1 LLSYDRLSK
10 KPSLFKSFTGLSIQQ
25 FNGIYKEIKS
35 KYEKYEIK
43 RLSSKRRRER
53 DIGAGR
59 HFKLVVEDR
68 VVMVLVYYRL
78 YITYTL
84 TEFLFGLDQ
93 SNVYRDIQKI
103 EGLIRQQCLPIP
115 HKLYKITRRLKTKEE
130 VKQYFPGFLA
140 FIDATEQSIP
150 RPENRIRRK
159 LYYSGKKK
167 KHTTVKNLYMVN
179 NDELILYKT
188 KHKQVVG
195 RRHDYKIYKKNHPV
209 TPKDVEIILD
219 LGFLRVEKDY
229 PEQISSL
236 PIKKKKGNQD
246 LTIEEKEY
254 NRIHSKKRIVIEH
267 AICRL
272 KKYRIMSEVFRNRLR
287 KYDMIS
293 DIVSG
298 MVNYRIMNSI

>member
-1 LLSYDRLSK
+1 
-10 KPSLFKSFTGLSIQQ
+10 
-25 FNGIYKEIKS
+25 
-35 KYEKYEIK
+35 
-43 RLSSKRRRER
+43 
-53 DIGAGR
+53 
-59 HFKLVVEDR
+59 
-68 VVMVLVYYRL
+68 
-78 YITYTL
+78 
-84 TEFLFGLDQ
+84 
-93 SNVYRDIQKI
+93 
-103 EGLIRQQCLPIP
+103 
-115 HKLYKITRRLKTKEE
+115 
-130 VKQYFPGFLA
+130 
-140 FIDATEQSIP
+140 
-150 RPENRIRRK
+150 
-159 LYYSGKKK
+159 
-167 KHTTVKNLYMVN
+167 MVN

-272 KKYRIMSEVFRNRLR
+272 KKYRIMSEIFRNRLK
-287 KYDMIS
+287 KYDMVS

-298 MVNYRIMNSI
+298 MVNYRIINSI